1 MLKSPTHNEMLKHLE
16 KWRERE
22 ATLSDFHDQ
31 IDMQSDF
38 ILDLCK
44 DVPYN
49 KTLPRAENCF
59 MIWNTLDRK
68 ISARIGISNTH
79 HQLLVQRRF
88 LITPL
93 GQTHLTI
100 VLMHLL
106 IKHLPNDQATRWR

>member
-22 ATLSDFHDQ
+22 ATLSDFRDQ

-49 KTLPRAENCF
+49 KNIAKSRKLFHDLEYSRQENIC
-59 MIWNTLDRK
+59 TYRD
-68 ISARIGISNTH
+68 SNTH
-79 HQLLVQRRF
+79 HQLRVQRRF

-100 VLMHLL
+100 V
-106 IKHLPNDQATRWR
+106 